1 MTEKVNHPIHYN
13 HHPSGVEAIDI
24 IEHMNFCLGNA
35 FKYIFRFNLKGG
47 LEDIDKAIWYL
58 ERQTKNPNTLRFD
71 LPQEVFFKIEEFL
84 AKEDD
89 SNLKIVY
96 NNIIQYQFY
105 GEHPKVLWESIEIL
119 HRIEQR
125 YK

>member
-24 IEHMNFCLGNA
+24 IEHMIFNLGNA

-58 ERQTKNPNTLRFD
+58 ERQTKNPNTLHFEMPD
-71 LPQEVFFKIEEFL
+71 AVY
-84 AKEDD
+84 
-89 SNLKIVY
+89 LKIQKFLEKAASAERPVRRGRVPEKRSRKPVKLL
-96 NNIIQYQFY
+96 QR
-105 GEHPKVLWESIEIL
+105 HVL
-119 HRIEQR
+119 HFRT
-125 YK
+125 